1 MKRIKFACLEQTIH
15 FMLKEEV
22 PHNIAVRGVEE
33 EFSQYKAQLERNR
46 TKYQI
51 VEEKR
56 LEDGSI
62 LVKLKKQYNQ
72 YDCGEYMD

>member
-15 FMLKEEV
+15 FMLKEDTPEK
-22 PHNIAVRGVEE
+22 IAIRAVEE
-33 EFSQYKAQLERNR
+33 EYAHYKAQMERNH

-51 VEEKR
+51 VEETR

-62 LVKLKKQYNQ
+62 QIKIKKQYNQ
-72 YDCGEYMD
+72 YDCGDYMA

>member
-1 MKRIKFACLEQTIH
+1 MKRIQFACLEQCIH
-15 FMLKEEV
+15 FMLKEDV
-22 PHNIAVRGVEE
+22 PHENAVRAVEKE
-33 EFSQYKAQLERNR
+33 YALYKAQMERNH

-62 LVKLKKQYNQ
+62 LIRIKKQYNQ
-72 YDCGEYMD
+72 YDCGDYMD

>member
-1 MKRIKFACLEQTIH
+1 MKRIQFACLEQCIH
-15 FMLKEEV
+15 FMLKEDV
-22 PHNIAVRGVEE
+22 PNENAVRAVEE
-33 EFSQYKAQLERNR
+33 EYALYKAQMERNH

-62 LVKLKKQYNQ
+62 LIRIKKQYNQ
-72 YDCGEYMD
+72 YDCGDYMD